1 MKDGRV
7 FFEIIDKFVKNK
19 KKIKLFSDGKIKRAY
34 CYIPDVIEA
43 IFIIL
48 KNGKS
53 GHAYN
58 VGNPFNTVTIN
69 KLISILNKISG
80 RKPLIQKNTKYYKNY
95 SQIKNRNYFPNISK
109 IKKLGWKP
117 KYNLREGLNRI
128 YNYYQ

>member
-69 KLISILNKISG
+69 KLISILSKISG
-80 RKPLIQKNTKYYKNY
+80 RKPLIQKILNIINIIHQLKIEIIF
-95 SQIKNRNYFPNISK
+95 QIY
-109 IKKLGWKP
+109 
-117 KYNLREGLNRI
+117 LRLEN
-128 YNYYQ
+128 